1 MKRADSSHY
10 ARIRRG
16 LTVVE
21 LMLGLVITAIVALAV
36 GSMLVTVSEAAVSSR
51 DTRSALV
58 RGNLAQVRLRAYFEP
73 ALNVLAYD
81 PARGVALWLHDY
93 TPGETVNLLELR
105 VLWHDAAAGTIAVE
119 RVHFPDTWTP
129 TMKEAANVAIP
140 ADADFFAEM
149 LAQRQA
155 GMTRLDTLV
164 ETVTSFDVAH
174 DAASLGQAQHVRVSL
189 TVTSE
194 AGESSPIYVAVGLAN
209 HTIPTF

>member
-1 MKRADSSHY
+1 MKRSRHAQPV
-10 ARIRRG
+10 RPRRG

-21 LMLGLVITAIVALAV
+21 LMLGLVITAIIALAV

-81 PARGVALWLHDY
+81 PAKGVAIWLHDY
-93 TPGETVNLLELR
+93 TPGETINLLELR
-105 VLWHDAAAGTIAVE
+105 VLWYDAAAGTISVE
-119 RVHFPDTWTP
+119 RVYFPDTWTP
-129 TMKEAANVAIP
+129 TMKEAANVALP
-140 ADADFFAEM
+140 ASSDFFAEM

-164 ETVTSFDVAH
+164 ETVTAFDLAH
-174 DAASLGQAQHVRVSL
+174 DAATIGQARSVRLSL

-209 HTIPTF
+209 HTTPTF